1 MANEALPTAKPW
13 WQSKTI
19 LVNLLALLSM
29 AVPAVR
35 EWVEKNPV
43 EPVAAF
49 VALGVI
55 LRFVTSGKIAV
66 FGEDDDSS
74 GNGFSSGVGASG
86 GKAGGSGGSNAADYR
101 ESRRTRGVPWLVV
114 SACALAF
121 LFLPACTVGVDSA
134 GGWSVRPDPK
144 TIDAG
149 LKYLIRHEEDEDGSK
164 AGLTQ
169 WEYYDPATGEK
180 IKPEDYA
187 AWGITASPAE

>member
-1 MANEALPTAKPW
+1 MANEAVPTAKPW

-35 EWVEKNPV
+35 EWVAKNPV
-43 EPVAAF
+43 EPVSAF

-55 LRFVTSGKIAV
+55 LRFVTSGKISI
-66 FGEDDDSS
+66 FGDDEDNSGAGNTTSS
-74 GNGFSSGVGASG
+74 GTGVPGKPSGPT
-86 GKAGGSGGSNAADYR
+86 AGGAANGKTRRSGI
-101 ESRRTRGVPWLVV
+101 PWLV
-114 SACALAF
+114 A
-121 LFLPACTVGVDSA
+121 PACVLVLLSSCVLSGCAVGVDST
-134 GGWSVRPDPK
+134 GGWSIKPDPQ

-169 WEYYDPATGEK
+169 GKYYDPATGKE
-180 IKPEDYA
+180 IPEDEYD
-187 AWGITASPAE
+187 AWGITP